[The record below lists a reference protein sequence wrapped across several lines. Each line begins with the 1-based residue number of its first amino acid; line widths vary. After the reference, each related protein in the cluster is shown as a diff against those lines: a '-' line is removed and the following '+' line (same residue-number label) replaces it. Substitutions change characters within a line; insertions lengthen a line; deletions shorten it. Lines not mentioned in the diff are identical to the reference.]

1 MMPWRSFIAR
11 TGIAAGLFGL
21 ALFAAIRLAGADP
34 GGPTT
39 SHFTY
44 AGVLRNTDGTL
55 PTAPRTTTL
64 SFTFTNTQRSTTCGP
79 VSTPP
84 ITIAAGGAFTADV
97 PLGPCASFFDGSE
110 ITYAIAE
117 AGTTL
122 TPDGGASITPVPYA
136 RFADQSGVNNA
147 CPADF
152 TLDTAAST
160 AVMTVCFRTLAGGRD
175 EVVKVGRG
183 ATAFWIDRYEAT
195 AFERATGARSD
206 SLTGL
211 GDTGQ
216 WTTTGSRESL
226 VAVSRPGVMPSGNV
240 NWFQAAA
247 LCNAAGKRLMTRL
260 EWFAAADGMTTVEA
274 TSGNNCN
281 VSNTP
286 PGPRATGMG
295 NNCASSWGAQD
306 MVGNLWEWTDEWYAS
321 VGALTALPPA
331 TSSTTPA
338 VTGRRVNDEADVWPP
353 TYGGDRTWNVSS
365 VVNNTADNQ
374 IGIPSAA
381 IRGNNWTRGPQ
392 AGVFTIDLG
401 HGPSYRSS
409 SIGFRCVS
417 PR

>member
-1 MMPWRSFIAR
+1 MMPWRSVIAR
-11 TGIAAGLFGL
+11 TGVAAGLFGL

-79 VSTPP
+79 VTTPP

-152 TLDTAAST
+152 TLDSAVST
-160 AVMTVCFRTLAGGRD
+160 ASMTVCFRTLAGGRD

-183 ATAFWIDRYEAT
+183 ATAFWIDRYEAA
-195 AFERATGARSD
+195 AFDRATGTRSD
-206 SLTGL
+206 SLAGL
-211 GDTGQ
+211 DDTGQ
-216 WTTTGSRESL
+216 WTTTTSRESL
-226 VAVSRPGVMPSGNV
+226 VAVSRPGVMPSNV
-240 NWFQAAA
+240 NWFQATA
-247 LCNAAGKRLMTRL
+247 LCNAAGKRLMTVR
-260 EWFAAADGMTTVEA
+260 EWFAAADGMTAVETRTGSGCNVGSGAARA
-274 TSGNNCN
+274 TGIGNNC
-281 VSNTP
+281 VST
-286 PGPRATGMG
+286 
-295 NNCASSWGAQD
+295 WGAQD
-306 MVGNLWEWTDEWYAS
+306 MVGNVQEWTDEWYSS
-321 VGALTALPPA
+321 VGVL
-331 TSSTTPA
+331 TTPA
-338 VTGRRVNDEADVWPP
+338 PTTGTPTPAETGRYLRDRSVWPP
-353 TYGGDRTWNVSS
+353 TYGGDGVRNSASVVYNVS
-365 VVNNTADNQ
+365 DNQ
-374 IGIPSAA
+374 VGIPSAA
-381 IRGNNWTRGPQ
+381 LRGGFWGDGTES
-392 AGVFTIDLG
+392 GVFRLNLLY
-401 HGPSYRSS
+401 GPSAQNGG
-409 SIGFRCVS
+409 IGFRCVS